1 LLRTAALVGGT
12 AAVAHHAGR
21 KSQAA
26 QDQNASQDAA
36 IADMQQ
42 QQAAPAAAPAPAA
55 PAAPVSSGP
64 SQEGL
69 DKLKELAQLHDQG
82 ILTDEE
88 FFAQKAKILGS

>member
-1 LLRTAALVGGT
+1 MLRTAALVGGT

-21 KSQAA
+21 RSQAN

-36 IADMQQ
+36 IDDMQQ
-42 QQAAPAAAPAPAA
+42 QQAAPAAPAA
-55 PAAPVSSGP
+55 SAGP

-88 FFAQKAKILGS
+88 FALQKAKILGN

>member
-1 LLRTAALVGGT
+1 VLRTAALVGGT
-12 AAVAHHAGR
+12 AAVAHHMGR
-21 KSQAA
+21 NSQAA

-42 QQAAPAAAPAPAA
+42 QQAAPAAPAA
-55 PAAPVSSGP
+55 SAGP

-88 FFAQKAKILGS
+88 FALQKAKILGN